1 MRCPRCTSGKIAARL
16 HRYARDG
23 GGPLVIVLFGAT
35 GYTGARV
42 AEAMVR
48 RGLRPILA
56 GRDAG
61 KLASLALR
69 LEQLRGRR
77 KLEVVRADVGDFAS
91 VRDLIGRGDVL
102 VSTVGPFARF
112 GEPALRAAV
121 DAGATYLDSTGE
133 APFIRRVFEEFGPLA
148 QRSGASL
155 ITAFGHDYVP
165 GNLAGALTLQRA
177 RAPVHRLEVGYL
189 IRGGGRAQVI
199 SRGTFSS
206 ALGLLTGH
214 GFTWCG
220 GIVPEPTASRVGT
233 VKLGGLEYP
242 ALAIGATEH
251 YSLPRFAAPQDLP
264 EVDVYLGRF
273 TPTTRLRMLSYR
285 AIPALLALPGA
296 RSLVR
301 GLGQFAMRWVT
312 EEPDPTALSQVTCHV
327 VGTAYDAS
335 SAELAQIQLAS
346 GDPYQLTADLLAWGA
361 QRAADH
367 GVSGPGA
374 LGPVEAFGVKVLTTG
389 AGEVGLRNLTGA

>member
-1 MRCPRCTSGKIAARL
+1 M
-16 HRYARDG
+16 
-23 GGPLVIVLFGAT
+23 IVLFGAT

-48 RGLRPILA
+48 RGLRPVLA

-61 KLASLALR
+61 KLAALAGR
-69 LEQLRGRR
+69 LDEPHRPG
-77 KLEVVRADVGDFAS
+77 KLEVVRADVSDPAS
-91 VRDLIGRGDVL
+91 VRDLIGRNDVL
-102 VSTVGPFARF
+102 VSTVGPFVRF
-112 GEPALRAAV
+112 GEPALRAAI
-121 DAGATYLDSTGE
+121 DAGAIYLDSTGE

-165 GNLAGALTLQRA
+165 GNLAGALALRRSRA
-177 RAPVHRLEVGYL
+177 RVHRIEVGYL
-189 IRGGGRAQVI
+189 IRTGTRAQVI

-206 ALGLLTGH
+206 AAGLLTGH
-214 GFTWCG
+214 GFTWRD
-220 GIVPEPTASRVGT
+220 GIRQEPTASRAGT
-233 VKLGGLEYP
+233 VRLAGREYL

-251 YSLPRFAAPQDLP
+251 YSLPRLASPQSLP

-273 TPTTRLRMLSYR
+273 TPATRLTRLSYR

-301 GLGQFAMRWVT
+301 RIGEFAMRWVAA
-312 EEPDPTALSQVTCHV
+312 EPDSAALSQVISHV

-335 SAELAQIQLAS
+335 GAELAQVHLTA

-361 QRAADH
+361 QRAAAH

-374 LGPVEAFGVKVLTTG
+374 LGPVEAFGIDVLTAG
-389 AGEVGLRNLTGA
+389 AAEAGLRDMASAG

>member
-1 MRCPRCTSGKIAARL
+1 
-16 HRYARDG
+16 
-23 GGPLVIVLFGAT
+23 VLFGAT

-48 RGLRPILA
+48 RGLRPVLA

-61 KLASLALR
+61 KLASLAGR
-69 LEQLRGRR
+69 LETLQGQGR
-77 KLEVVRADVGDFAS
+77 LDLVRADVGDVAS
-91 VRDLIGRGDVL
+91 VRDLISRDDVL
-102 VSTVGPFARF
+102 VSTVGPFLRF

-121 DAGATYLDSTGE
+121 DAGAIYFDSTGE

-165 GNLAGALTLQRA
+165 GNLAGALTLQRTG
-177 RAPVHRLEVGYL
+177 APVHRLEVGYL
-189 IRGGGRAQVI
+189 IGGGGRAQVI
-199 SRGTFSS
+199 SRGTFAS
-206 ALGLLTGH
+206 AVGLLTGL
-214 GFTWCG
+214 GFTWRD
-220 GIVPEPTASRVGT
+220 GIQPEPAASRVGT

-242 ALAIGATEH
+242 VLAIGATEH
-251 YSLPRFAAPQDLP
+251 YSLPRFAGPRGLP
-264 EVDVYLGRF
+264 EMDVYLGRF
-273 TPTTRLRMLSYR
+273 TPATRLTRLSYR
-285 AIPALLALPGA
+285 AVPALLAVPGA

-301 GLGQFAMRWVT
+301 GVGEFAMRWVA
-312 EEPDPTALSQVTCHV
+312 EEPDATALSQVSSHV

-335 SAELAQIQLAS
+335 GAELAQVHLAS

-361 QRAADH
+361 QRAAEH

-374 LGPVEAFGVKVLTTG
+374 LGPVEAFGVKVLSAG
-389 AGEVGLRNLTGA
+389 AVEAGLRNLAGR

>member
-1 MRCPRCTSGKIAARL
+1 M
-16 HRYARDG
+16 
-23 GGPLVIVLFGAT
+23 IVLFGAT

-61 KLASLALR
+61 KLAAVAR
-69 LEQLRGRR
+69 LLENLQGQAT
-77 KLEVVRADVGDFAS
+77 LEVVRADVSDAAS
-91 VRDLIGRGDVL
+91 VRDLIGRDDVL
-102 VSTVGPFARF
+102 VSTVGPFVRF

-121 DAGATYLDSTGE
+121 DAGAIYLDSTGE

-155 ITAFGHDYVP
+155 ITAFGHDFVP
-165 GNLAGALTLQRA
+165 GNLAGALALQRA
-177 RAPVHRLEVGYL
+177 GGRVHRLELGYL
-189 IRGGGRAQVI
+189 ISRGGRAQVI

-206 ALGLLTGH
+206 AVGLLTGQS
-214 GFTWCG
+214 FTWRG
-220 GIVPEPTASRVGT
+220 AIQPEPTASRVGT
-233 VKLGGLEYP
+233 VTVGGLECL

-251 YSLPRFAAPQDLP
+251 YSLPRLAGPPGLP

-273 TPTTRLRMLSYR
+273 TPATRLTRLSYR
-285 AIPALLALPGA
+285 AVPALLALPGA

-301 GLGQFAMRWVT
+301 GLGQFAMRWVA
-312 EEPDPTALSQVTCHV
+312 EEPDSVALNQVTSHI

-335 SAELAQIQLAS
+335 GVELVQVRLVS
-346 GDPYQLTADLLAWGA
+346 GDPYQLTANLLAWGA
-361 QRAADH
+361 QRAAEH
-367 GVSGPGA
+367 GVSGLGA
-374 LGPVEAFGVKVLTTG
+374 LGPVEAFGVNVLAAG
-389 AGEVGLRNLTGA
+389 AVEAGLRMP